1 MSLPNVLPFPVGTA
15 TTKVDAAL
23 VGQKFESAGKLY
35 RLVKVVHAIGTC
47 SKLVCSHVMS
57 AGVPTWTVELAGTNS
72 TTLNQIAGVI
82 PVGQTGS
89 DGSAGLLAG
98 DYFLVQIGGVA
109 SVVTASSVAIDDGL
123 AAVSTAGKVDNS
135 TTAVAVFGQVTAAA
149 TAANSSVSVLITK
162 AL

>member
-15 TTKVDAAL
+15 TTKVDASL
-23 VGQKFESAGKLY
+23 VGQEFASGDKKY
-35 RLVKVVHAIGTC
+35 RLVKMVHAAAAC
-47 SKLVCSHVMS
+47 AKLVCSHVMS
-57 AGVPTWTVELAGTNS
+57 AGVPTWTVEIAGTNS

-89 DGSAGLLAG
+89 TGTTGLIAG
-98 DYFLVQIGGVA
+98 DYFLIQTAGTA
-109 SVVTASSVAIDDGL
+109 SCICASSVAIDDGI

-149 TAANSSVSVLITK
+149 TAADSTVSVLITK
-162 AL
+162 VL